1 MKVTIIKDSI
11 SRAEL
16 RKMASEQYG
25 TLVKAVVD
33 VEKGI
38 MALGGE
44 LHADEETALIEKE
57 NSNREYTWGINL
69 YPDKKEDEWIEFDS
83 VINIKP
89 ALGNRSRD
97 IKDPGVREKV
107 KEVVKKLVSSQ

>member
-1 MKVTIIKDSI
+1 MDVIIIKDSI
-11 SRAEL
+11 SRTEL
-16 RKMASEQYG
+16 KKMASEQYG

-57 NSNREYTWGINL
+57 NSNREKDRKFLAL
-69 YPDKKEDEWIEFDS
+69 YKIQLKEMLKDEGE
-83 VINIKP
+83 
-89 ALGNRSRD
+89 
-97 IKDPGVREKV
+97 
-107 KEVVKKLVSSQ
+107 

>member
-16 RKMASEQYG
+16 KKMASEQYG

-57 NSNREYTWGINL
+57 NSSREYTWGINL

-83 VINIKP
+83 MINIKP

-97 IKDPGVREKV
+97 IDDPVTREKV